1 MEPRKPDLYQMDQL
15 VDAGYQEDHI
25 DHDLDS
31 ELEQARLAS
40 LEDSWAFNKTAR
52 DKWVRFQPMLE
63 HVKRVGAFDKAIQHV
78 YDLLS
83 ILLYQYAYGIDAFV
97 PLDTLDLI
105 EHRVKSIRLPDREL
119 LQGVMDHLRSSL

>member
-1 MEPRKPDLYQMDQL
+1 MEAMEPRAPDLYQMDQL
-15 VDAGYQEDHI
+15 VSEEDPPEAY
-25 DHDLDS
+25 DS
-31 ELEQARLAS
+31 ELEKARLAS

-52 DKWVRFQPMLE
+52 DKWARFQPMLE
-63 HVKRVGAFDKAIQHV
+63 HVKRVGAFDKSIQQV

-105 EHRVKSIRLPDREL
+105 EHRIKTIRLPDKDL

>member
-1 MEPRKPDLYQMDQL
+1 MEPRAPDLYQMDQL
-15 VDAGYQEDHI
+15 VDSEYPETDER
-25 DHDLDS
+25 DS
-31 ELEQARLAS
+31 EMEQARLAS

-52 DKWVRFQPMLE
+52 DKWDRFQPMLE
-63 HVKRVGAFDKAIQHV
+63 HVKRVGAFDKTIQQV

-105 EHRVKSIRLPDREL
+105 EHRIKTIRLPDKDL